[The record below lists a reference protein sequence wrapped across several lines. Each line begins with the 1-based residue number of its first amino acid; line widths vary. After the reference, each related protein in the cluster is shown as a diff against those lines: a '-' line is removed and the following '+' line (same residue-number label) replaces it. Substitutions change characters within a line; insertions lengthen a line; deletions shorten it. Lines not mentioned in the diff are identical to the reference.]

1 VKRQYH
7 LIAILLCILLVVFGC
22 SSGGDSSSEA
32 STDEK
37 SNDSQSQSAPNS
49 STAVK
54 LDGSVELIVPAS
66 AGGGSD
72 INARMLAEI
81 LQANKLID
89 ENVMVVNKPGGSTAV
104 ANSYTFKKEGTN
116 NTILT
121 WNSSQI
127 ISPYL
132 NKNDVTIE
140 DLTPLGTLTLDSYLI
155 IVKADSKYETLEDLT
170 KAARENPQTVSIGGT
185 GQGTEIHILSHLI
198 NKYGETDLK
207 YIPFES
213 GGETTSAL
221 LGGHIDVT
229 LANPN
234 EVKSQIEAGEV
245 RALATSSEERIGGVL
260 EDVPTFDEVGLG
272 EIKISSFRG
281 YVGPP
286 GMTDEEIAFW
296 EDVLKKVH
304 ESESWQKD
312 YIEKYDL
319 SSQYMDAEESKAFY
333 EEVLNLYL
341 EASKEMGLID

>member
-1 VKRQYH
+1 VKKQYH
-7 LIAILLCILLVVFGC
+7 LIAILLCLLLVLFGC
-22 SSGGDSSSEA
+22 SSGGDSSKEA
-32 STDEK
+32 STDK
-37 SNDSQSQSAPNS
+37 NSKDNQSQSETD
-49 STAVK
+49 STVK

-81 LQANKLID
+81 IQANKLID

-104 ANSYTFKKEGTN
+104 ANSYTYKKEGTN

-127 ISPYL
+127 ISPFL

-155 IVKADSKYETLEDLT
+155 IVKADSKYKTLDDLL

-198 NKYGETDLK
+198 NKYGESDLK

-245 RALATSSEERIGGVL
+245 RALATSSQERIGGVL
-260 EDVPTFDEVGLG
+260 EDVPTFEEVGLG
-272 EIKISSFRG
+272 DIKISSFRG

-286 GMTDEEIAFW
+286 GMTDEEIAYW
-296 EDVLKKVH
+296 EDVLKQVH

-312 YIEKYDL
+312 YIQKYDL
-319 SSQYMDAEESKAFY
+319 TSQYMNAEESKAFY